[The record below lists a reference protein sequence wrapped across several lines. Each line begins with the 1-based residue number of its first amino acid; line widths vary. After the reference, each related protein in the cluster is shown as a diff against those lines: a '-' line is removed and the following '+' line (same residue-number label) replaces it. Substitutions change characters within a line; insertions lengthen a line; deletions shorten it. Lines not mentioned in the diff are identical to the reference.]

1 MKLLAL
7 LTLLITSVTQ
17 SIAHAKVLET
27 LQSPDQSIQVVIN
40 KENRRISYAVSK
52 NEKTVLHPSH
62 LGMRVRNVGDLS
74 QDLEVLGI
82 HRSSKNERWEQ
93 PWGQSRTVVDNHN
106 TVIIT
111 ARHAPTKIRFDVEFR
126 AFNDGVAFR
135 YIWPE
140 QTKLTY
146 FELDDEI
153 SEFRFEPHDQ
163 AWWIPAFQGGFYEFL
178 YKKNAVRDLNVVH
191 TPLTVE
197 LANGLTVSIH
207 EARLIGYPAMALKN
221 HGDGLLTS
229 DLVPWA
235 DHIDAK
241 LRAPHQSPWRT
252 IQIAEEQK
260 DLIESTMLLNLNDPS
275 VISDTSWINTGKYI
289 GVWWGMHLGKYTWS
303 SGAKHGATTEITKQ
317 YIDFAAEHGFKGV
330 LVEGWNYTW
339 DGDWANNGNIFRF
352 DQPYPDWDIEV
363 LSEYARNKGVKLV
376 GHHETAGA
384 VTNYVNQLPEAFDF
398 LNRYGMDVVKTG
410 HVGARLDGREWHDG
424 QYGVDYFTKVMQY
437 AASRKTMLVVH
448 EPIKPTGLERT
459 YPNLMSGEGA
469 RGQEYDA
476 WSEGNPPEHTTI
488 LPFTRLL
495 AGPMDFTPGTFGLTF
510 PEWRP
515 YNRVQTTLAKQ
526 LALMVVIYTPW
537 QMASDLPE
545 NYLKFPK
552 AFEFIK
558 NVPTNWEKTKA
569 LNSKIGD
576 YTVIARKDRES
587 DRWYLGAVTD
597 EQGRSVTIKLD
608 FLEPGASYRVNAYQ
622 DARSATWTD
631 NPYAMEIY
639 STRVRADGTFDLHL
653 APGGGTALEFIK
665 E

>member
-1 MKLLAL
+1 M
-7 LTLLITSVTQ
+7 I
-17 SIAHAKVLET
+17 
-27 LQSPDQSIQVVIN
+27 
-40 KENRRISYAVSK
+40 
-52 NEKTVLHPSH
+52 
-62 LGMRVRNVGDLS
+62 
-74 QDLEVLGI
+74 
-82 HRSSKNERWEQ
+82 
-93 PWGQSRTVVDNHN
+93 
-106 TVIIT
+106 
-111 ARHAPTKIRFDVEFR
+111 
-126 AFNDGVAFR
+126 
-135 YIWPE
+135 
-140 QTKLTY
+140 
-146 FELDDEI
+146 
-153 SEFRFEPHDQ
+153 
-163 AWWIPAFQGGFYEFL
+163 
-178 YKKNAVRDLNVVH
+178 
-191 TPLTVE
+191 
-197 LANGLTVSIH
+197 
-207 EARLIGYPAMALKN
+207 
-221 HGDGLLTS
+221 
-229 DLVPWA
+229 
-235 DHIDAK
+235 
-241 LRAPHQSPWRT
+241 
-252 IQIAEEQK
+252 
-260 DLIESTMLLNLNDPS
+260 LNLNDPS
-275 VISDTSWINTGKYI
+275 VITDTSWINTGKYI

-352 DQPYPDWDIEV
+352 DQPYPDWDIQV
-363 LSEYARNKGVKLV
+363 LSEYARSKGVKLV

-398 LNRYGMDVVKTG
+398 LNQYGMDVVKTG

-437 AASRKTMLVVH
+437 AATRKTMLVVH

-558 NVPTNWEKTKA
+558 SVPTNWEKTKA
-569 LNSKIGD
+569 LESKIGD
-576 YTVIARKDRES
+576 YTIIARKDRDS

-597 EQGRSVTIKLD
+597 EQARTVSIKLD
-608 FLEPGASYRVNAYQ
+608 FLDRGAWYRVNAYQ